1 MTNLGDFKDGQEFAD
16 VTLVCDE
23 NKQLKAH
30 KVVLSSCSEFF
41 RNILVNNP
49 HQHPLLYLT
58 GVSFHDL
65 QALVDFAY
73 LGETEVKQEHLESFL
88 TVAKILKIKG
98 LNGESF
104 EQPQTKNPSQP
115 LITDDATMKIE
126 ETGVQNVINVGS
138 DLNGFSVNDLL
149 EEREDTYK
157 MSSDEASEYE
167 VNKDR
172 HSCSKCGNT
181 FALQHNLRRHI
192 RYAHEG
198 VRYPCLDCSYKAT
211 TPSNLKRHQRSS
223 HDQ

>member
-1 MTNLGDFKDGQEFAD
+1 
-16 VTLVCDE
+16 
-23 NKQLKAH
+23 
-30 KVVLSSCSEFF
+30 
-41 RNILVNNP
+41 
-49 HQHPLLYLT
+49 
-58 GVSFHDL
+58 
-65 QALVDFAY
+65 VDFAY
-73 LGETEVKQEHLESFL
+73 LGETEVNQEHLESFL

-98 LNGESF
+98 LIGESL

-115 LITDDATMKIE
+115 LTTDDATMKIE
-126 ETGVQNVINVGS
+126 ETGVQNVINVES
-138 DLNGFSVNDLL
+138 DLRGFSVVDL

-157 MSSDEASEYE
+157 MSTEALEYE